1 MAFIRVLVLEIFGRM
16 FECHPI
22 LAGVLIMIVVGSLL
36 FAFWYLP
43 CTTAYNSG
51 DVDHIFVSDVE
62 VDSQGDIIMMWNVT
76 QDVANDILSS
86 M

>member
-1 MAFIRVLVLEIFGRM
+1 MVFIRVLVLERFGRM
-16 FECHPI
+16 FEESPI
-22 LAGVLIMIVVGSLL
+22 LVGIFIVIVVGSLL
-36 FAFWYLP
+36 FVFCYLI
-43 CTTAYNSG
+43 CTTTP
-51 DVDHIFVSDVE
+51 DPHDDDHMFVSDVE